1 MKRIL
6 FSLYFMCFFYSMNAQ
21 IFVKPNLSA
30 VVGDTNGIPNAK
42 LNVNAQD
49 KVYGFAVNSNVSN
62 ATFKDTSILMGIYNQ
77 FNASTL
83 GIQSPYNFP
92 SRSAYKSQNNTRKG
106 VYNNGIF
113 LNTEEIL
120 GSDTPPN
127 NIETN
132 GISNVITNAYNNYN
146 GMFNSY
152 YSLNCTEAKG
162 FGNYFT
168 QLQGGV
174 TPTNL
179 NTNFYGVYNWLLPNS
194 SSYSYGVFNLV
205 NVQPSFTGVTYG
217 LYSKIDGDSTNGVR
231 YGIYSDVTP
240 VSSTKGYAG
249 YFKGKVQ
256 IEGSLLQ
263 TSDVKLKENIESIS
277 NATNIVKQIQPKKY
291 DLISENKENNRR
303 KHYGVI
309 AQDLEKVLPDLVL
322 DTYSPGDT
330 KVEST
335 TNEVEDIDYIT
346 DSNGKLQKIVKKRK
360 VTSSEIKA
368 QPPTPVKAVNY
379 IELISILIQTV
390 KEQQAIIEQ
399 LQKDV
404 EILKRR

>member
-6 FSLYFMCFFYSMNAQ
+6 FSFYIMCFFGSMSAQ
-21 IFVKPNLSA
+21 IVVKPNLSA

-49 KVYGFAVNSNVSN
+49 KTYGFAVNSNVTN
-62 ATFKDTSILMGIYNQ
+62 GTYKDTSLLMGIYNQ
-77 FNASTL
+77 FNTSTL

-106 VYNNGIF
+106 VYNNGVFI
-113 LNTEEIL
+113 NTEEIL
-120 GSDTPPN
+120 GSGAPLN
-127 NIETN
+127 GIETN
-132 GISNVITNAYNNYN
+132 GISNVITGAQNNYN

-152 YSLNCTEAKG
+152 YTLNCTEAKG
-162 FGNYFT
+162 FGNFFT
-168 QLQGGV
+168 QLQNGV

-179 NTNFYGVYNWLLPNS
+179 NTNFYGVYNWLQPNS

-249 YFKGKVQ
+249 YFKGRVQ
-256 IEGSLLQ
+256 VEGSFLQ
-263 TSDVKLKENIESIS
+263 TSDEKLKENIELIS
-277 NATNIVKQIQPKKY
+277 NATSIVKQIQPKRY
-291 DLISENKENNRR
+291 DLISEGRDARRR
-303 KHYGVI
+303 KHYGVV
-309 AQDLEKVLPDLVL
+309 AQDLEKILPDLVL
-322 DTYSPGDT
+322 DTYSPGET

-335 TNEVEDIDYIT
+335 TNDVEDIDYVT
-346 DSNGKLQKIVKKRK
+346 DSNGKLQKVFKKRK
-360 VTSSEIKA
+360 VTSSQIKA

-390 KEQQAIIEQ
+390 KEQQDVIEQ

-404 EILKRR
+404 QILKNR